1 MWIIFIYI
9 YIYIYIYTYLCCFI
23 KYFVVI
29 TKIIIKSL
37 YNTTDNYLHNVNVS
51 TVIDVPRSP
60 PALIY
65 L

>member
-1 MWIIFIYI
+1 MYVDNIYI
-9 YIYIYIYTYLCCFI
+9 FTYLCCLI

-37 YNTTDNYLHNVNVS
+37 YNMTDYYLHNVNVS
-51 TVIDVPRSP
+51 IVIDVSRSP